1 VTAIDIQRLEAY
13 VDAAA
18 SALDLPLAP
27 AHRPGVLAYFALAA
41 ELAELVAGASLG
53 VSDEAAPV
61 FTPIAPDD
69 LPAVAENASP
79 R

>member
-1 VTAIDIQRLEAY
+1 MDPQRIEAY

-18 SALDLPLAP
+18 AALDLPLAA

-41 ELAELVAGASLG
+41 ELAESVAAAPLG
-53 VSDEAAPV
+53 VCDEAAPV
-61 FTPIAPDD
+61 FAAIAPDD
-69 LPAVAENASP
+69 LPAPDGPLP

>member
-1 VTAIDIQRLEAY
+1 MDQERIAAY

-18 SALDLPLAP
+18 AALDLPLAP

-41 ELAELVAGASLG
+41 ELAESVAGARFG
-53 VSDEAAPV
+53 ANDEAAPV

-69 LPAVAENASP
+69 LAPSGTLPSP

>member
-1 VTAIDIQRLEAY
+1 MDRQRIEAY

-18 SALDLPLAP
+18 AALDLPIAP

-41 ELAELVAGASLG
+41 ELAETVAGTPLG
-53 VSDEAAPV
+53 VGDDAAPV

-69 LPAVAENASP
+69 LPAAAGALP

>member
-1 VTAIDIQRLEAY
+1 MDRERIEAY

-18 SALDLPLAP
+18 AALDLPLAP

-41 ELAELVAGASLG
+41 VLADALMAVPLGAG
-53 VSDEAAPV
+53 DEPAPT
-61 FTPIAPDD
+61 FTPIGPDD
-69 LPAVAENASP
+69 LPAGADGAP